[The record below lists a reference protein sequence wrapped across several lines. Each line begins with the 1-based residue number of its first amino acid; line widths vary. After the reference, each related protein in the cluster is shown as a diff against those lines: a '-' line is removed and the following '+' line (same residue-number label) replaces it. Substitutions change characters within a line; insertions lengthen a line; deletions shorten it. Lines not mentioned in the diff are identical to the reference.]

1 MGEGLKRARAA
12 ARSTRPCAVEERR
25 RIAAQI
31 RAMVK
36 RRWPDQDSIQ
46 HGMAE
51 HIANLIETD
60 ELTVW
65 K

>member
-1 MGEGLKRARAA
+1 
-12 ARSTRPCAVEERR
+12 
-25 RIAAQI
+25 
-31 RAMVK
+31 MVK